1 MYGLVNE
8 AVKELVIEKFGEE
21 SWETICAKA
30 NFDDG
35 DFLSM
40 SPYPDKL
47 TFDLVASASEVLNV
61 PTEDLLFAFGEYWI
75 LYTADQGYGNMLEL
89 AGDSFPKFLKNLNM
103 LHQRVNSVMPDL
115 KPPAFTL
122 RNEKENYLELV
133 YNSHRTGLIP
143 MLMGLVSGLGKRF
156 DLVVD
161 CKHLSEEEGSHVF
174 VIKW

>member
-1 MYGLVNE
+1 
-8 AVKELVIEKFGEE
+8 
-21 SWETICAKA
+21 
-30 NFDDG
+30 
-35 DFLSM
+35 
-40 SPYPDKL
+40 
-47 TFDLVASASEVLNV
+47 
-61 PTEDLLFAFGEYWI
+61 
-75 LYTADQGYGNMLEL
+75 
-89 AGDSFPKFLKNLNM
+89 
-103 LHQRVNSVMPDL
+103 MPDL
-115 KPPAFTL
+115 KPPAFTV